1 MQPLHVGLFLR
12 RLSKWSV
19 NILSAFMVV
28 GGVQL
33 AFSGDDRDDSMIG
46 AANIILGTTLFSL
59 VDD

>member
-12 RLSKWSV
+12 RLSKWSI
-19 NILSAFMVV
+19 NILSVSMVV
-28 GGVQL
+28 GGLQL
-33 AFSGDDRDDSMIG
+33 AFSGDDSDDNMIG

>member
-12 RLSKWSV
+12 RLSKWSI
-19 NILSAFMVV
+19 NILSVFMVV

-33 AFSGDDRDDSMIG
+33 AFSSDDSEDSMIG
-46 AANIILGTTLFSL
+46 ASNIILGTTLLSL

>member
-12 RLSKWSV
+12 RLSKWSI
-19 NILSAFMVV
+19 NILSVFMVV

-33 AFSGDDRDDSMIG
+33 AFSGNDRDDTMIG

-59 VDD
+59 VED

>member
-1 MQPLHVGLFLR
+1 MQPLRVGLFLR
-12 RLSKWSV
+12 RLSKWSI
-19 NILSAFMVV
+19 NILSVFMVV

-33 AFSGDDRDDSMIG
+33 AFSSDDSDDNMIG